1 MTSRRRLI
9 SEPKVIQKYP
19 VLSQRQIEEVRKGI
33 AEADLG
39 DFASDEDVKRTI
51 NKWTRPFR

>member
-1 MTSRRRLI
+1 MTSHRRLI